1 MSANPPA
8 AMANALSP
16 KPGPKLTPEAAQLT
30 PEAAHELAH
39 EQAERHAAMHSTMR
53 MQRIQDFIFHKVTML
68 FAASVLLVLVG
79 IIVSLIVGAT
89 PAFREFGPGFITSVE
104 WDPVNDK
111 YGALIAI
118 TGTLVTSF
126 IALLIAFPISF
137 GIALFLTEICPV
149 WLRKPMGTAVELLA
163 GVPSIIYGMWGLFVF
178 APIFADHVQPVL
190 KATLGQLPVIGK
202 LFSGPMMGI
211 GVLTAGLILAVMI
224 IPFISSVMRDVFEI
238 VPAVL
243 KESAYGLGCTKWE
256 VVRKIVLPYTK
267 TGVVG
272 GVMLGLGRALGETM
286 AVTFVIGNA
295 NTLSWSL
302 FSAGNS
308 ISSTLANEFAEAA
321 NPLHVS
327 SLFALALILFAI
339 TFIVLSAAKLMLAG
353 MSRKEGVK

>member
-1 MSANPPA
+1 
-8 AMANALSP
+8 MAEVVA
-16 KPGPKLTPEAAQLT
+16 PE
-30 PEAAHELAH
+30 
-39 EQAERHAAMHSTMR
+39 AERHAAMHSTMR

-79 IIVSLIVGAT
+79 IIVSLIFGAA
-89 PAFREFGPGFITSVE
+89 PAFREFGPGFITSIE

-118 TGTLVTSF
+118 TGTLITSF

-149 WLRKPMGTAVELLA
+149 WLRRPMGTAVELLA

-178 APIFADHVQPVL
+178 APLFADHVQPLL
-190 KATLGQLPVIGK
+190 KSTLGQLPFIGP

-211 GVLTAGLILAVMI
+211 GILTAGLILAVMI

-295 NTLSWSL
+295 HNLSWSL
-302 FSAGNS
+302 FAAGSS
-308 ISSTLANEFAEAA
+308 ISSTLANEFGEAENA
-321 NPLHVS
+321 LHVS

>member
-1 MSANPPA
+1 MLDQ
-8 AMANALSP
+8 NAV
-16 KPGPKLTPEAAQLT
+16 EAS
-30 PEAAHELAH
+30 
-39 EQAERHAAMHSTMR
+39 HAALHSTMR
-53 MQRIQDFIFHKVTML
+53 KQRWQDFMFHKVTL
-68 FAASVLLVLVG
+68 TFALSVLLLLVA
-79 IIVSLIVGAT
+79 IMISLINKSW
-89 PAFREFGPGFITSVE
+89 PAFTEFGFGFITRAE
-104 WDPVNDK
+104 WDPVNDE

-126 IALLIAFPISF
+126 IALAVAFPISF

-149 WLRKPMGTAVELLA
+149 WLRRPMGTAVELLA

-178 APIFADHVQPVL
+178 APIFAEYAQPFL
-190 KATLGQLPVIGK
+190 KSTLGNVPVIGQ

-211 GVLTAGLILAVMI
+211 GILTAGLILAVMI

-238 VPAVL
+238 VPTVL

-295 NTLSWSL
+295 NRLSWSL
-302 FSAGNS
+302 FAAGNS
-308 ISSTLANEFAEAA
+308 IASTLANEFAEASST
-321 NPLHVS
+321 LHVS
-327 SLFALALILFAI
+327 SLFALALILFGI
-339 TFIVLSAAKLMLAG
+339 TFIVLSAAKIMLAR
-353 MSRKEGVK
+353 MSRKEGLK

>member
-1 MSANPPA
+1 MSANLPSSSISMHDPDE
-8 AMANALSP
+8 S
-16 KPGPKLTPEAAQLT
+16 EAS
-30 PEAAHELAH
+30 
-39 EQAERHAAMHSTMR
+39 HAALHSTMR
-53 MQRIQDFIFHKVTML
+53 KQRWQDFMFHKVTL
-68 FAASVLLVLVG
+68 TFALSVLLLLIA
-79 IIVSLIVGAT
+79 IIISLINNAW
-89 PAFREFGPGFITSVE
+89 PAFHEFGFGFITKAE
-104 WDPVNDK
+104 WDPVNDD

-126 IALLIAFPISF
+126 IALAVAFPISF

-149 WLRKPMGTAVELLA
+149 WLRRPMGTAVELLA

-178 APIFADHVQPVL
+178 APIFAEYAQPFL
-190 KATLGQLPVIGK
+190 KSTLGNLPVIGQ

-211 GVLTAGLILAVMI
+211 GILTAGLILAVMI

-238 VPAVL
+238 VPTVL

-295 NTLSWSL
+295 NRLSWSL
-302 FSAGNS
+302 FAAGNS
-308 ISSTLANEFAEAA
+308 IASTLANEFAEASSK
-321 NPLHVS
+321 LHVS
-327 SLFALALILFAI
+327 SLFALALILFGI
-339 TFIVLSAAKLMLAG
+339 TFIVLSAAKIMLAR
-353 MSRKEGVK
+353 MSRKEGLK

>member
-1 MSANPPA
+1 MDMIKPA
-8 AMANALSP
+8 AAPDAETAAL
-16 KPGPKLTPEAAQLT
+16 
-30 PEAAHELAH
+30 
-39 EQAERHAAMHSTMR
+39 HSTMR
-53 MQRIQDFIFHKVTML
+53 TQRIQDFIFHKVTLL
-68 FAASVLLVLVG
+68 FALSVLLVLVG
-79 IIVSLIVGAT
+79 IIVSLVVGAA
-89 PAFREFGPGFITSVE
+89 PAFRAFGPGFISAVE

-111 YGALIAI
+111 FGALIAI
-118 TGTLVTSF
+118 FGTLATSLV
-126 IALLIAFPISF
+126 ALLIAFPISF

-149 WLRKPMGTAVELLA
+149 WLRRPMGTAVELLA
-163 GVPSIIYGMWGLFVF
+163 GIPSIIYGMWGLFVF
-178 APIFADHVQPVL
+178 APMFADHVQPLL
-190 KATLGQLPVIGK
+190 KNTLGQLPWIGQ
-202 LFSGPMMGI
+202 LFSGPIMGI
-211 GVLTAGLILAVMI
+211 GILTAALILAVMI

-295 NTLSWSL
+295 NELSKSL

-308 ISSTLANEFAEAA
+308 ISSTLANEFAEAQST
-321 NPLHVS
+321 LHTS

>member
-1 MSANPPA
+1 MHDPDES
-8 AMANALSP
+8 
-16 KPGPKLTPEAAQLT
+16 EAS
-30 PEAAHELAH
+30 
-39 EQAERHAAMHSTMR
+39 HAALHSTMR
-53 MQRIQDFIFHKVTML
+53 KQRWQDFMFHKVTL
-68 FAASVLLVLVG
+68 TFALSVLLLLIA
-79 IIVSLIVGAT
+79 IIISLINNAW
-89 PAFREFGPGFITSVE
+89 PAFHEFGFGFITKAE
-104 WDPVNDK
+104 WDPVNDD

-126 IALLIAFPISF
+126 IALAVAFPISF

-149 WLRKPMGTAVELLA
+149 WLRRPMGTAVELLA

-178 APIFADHVQPVL
+178 APIFAEYAQPFL
-190 KATLGQLPVIGK
+190 KATLGNVPVIGV

-211 GVLTAGLILAVMI
+211 GILTAGLILAVMI

-238 VPAVL
+238 VPTVL

-295 NTLSWSL
+295 NRLSWSL
-302 FSAGNS
+302 FAAGNS
-308 ISSTLANEFAEAA
+308 IASTLANEFAEASSK
-321 NPLHVS
+321 LHVS
-327 SLFALALILFAI
+327 SLFALALILFGI
-339 TFIVLSAAKLMLAG
+339 TFIVLSAAKIMLAR
-353 MSRKEGVK
+353 MSRKEGLK